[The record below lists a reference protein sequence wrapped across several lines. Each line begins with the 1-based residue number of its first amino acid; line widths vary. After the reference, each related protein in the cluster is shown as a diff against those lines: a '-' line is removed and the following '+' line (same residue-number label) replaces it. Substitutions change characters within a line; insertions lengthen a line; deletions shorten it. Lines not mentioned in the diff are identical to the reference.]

1 MKKIYLSFVLMLCAM
16 CAMATQ
22 YYYLTAVTKVTV
34 EDQSYGTTYKYKLTL
49 EQTCKNTSE
58 YANKPTTTYATTA
71 TLMLAPTEHKL
82 EGTYKVSDGTLKK
95 DFSDITYNGNM
106 RRPNPDKENTFVIT
120 KVDDTH
126 YQIGEGVLNVQNMS
140 GSNQYQYKYCYAA
153 SEIQTQGISVTPF
166 TFEYDPDAKN
176 KETFVDYDM
185 TVTGVQATTGE
196 DGYGNVRYF
205 LNLTCTGKRLDNN
218 VTYDYAVQLC
228 VCPTDGKIANSYATK
243 GSGNLLIST
252 SSYVT
257 WLKSDGSSKQRY
269 LANDSIS
276 TLTIAKDGDKQYHFN
291 AGTLICQ
298 DVSFSVMGEKHV
310 DQTLYY
316 HFKDNIAF
324 GFDPDNKQIVILPN
338 QVDVTEDGTE
348 GINLFVK
355 GNTQE
360 GGIAYTVAISL
371 EEQSTLAGTFTT
383 NLNGHL
389 SIWSKVSVGST
400 DSYIENGSTV
410 MIVQNPDGTYSLSA
424 TLICENG
431 YTYVISNYT
440 FTCDDLNVIT
450 KINQVPAG
458 NGVCNKKIEKGIL
471 YIRGANGWYSA
482 AGK

>member
-1 MKKIYLSFVLMLCAM
+1 MKKIYSLFVLTLCAM
-16 CAMATQ
+16 CATATQ

-34 EDQSYGTTYKYKLTL
+34 DDQSFGTTYKYKLTL
-49 EQTCKNTSE
+49 EQICKNTTE
-58 YANKPTTTYATTA
+58 YSGSKANTTYASTA

-126 YQIGEGVLNVQNMS
+126 YQIGEGVLNVQNMQAT
-140 GSNQYQYKYCYAA
+140 NQYQYKYCYAE
-153 SEIQTQGISVTPF
+153 SEILTQGISVTPF

-176 KETFVDYDM
+176 KQTYANYDM
-185 TVTGVQATTGE
+185 TVKGVQATTEE
-196 DGYGNVRYF
+196 DDYGNTRYY
-205 LNLTCTGKRLDNN
+205 LNLTCTGKRWNTTS
-218 VTYDYAVQLC
+218 TYDYAVQLC
-228 VCPTDGKIANSYATK
+228 VCPSDGKIANSYATQ
-243 GSGNLLIST
+243 GSGNLLIPT

-276 TLTIAKDGDKQYHFN
+276 TLTIAKDGNNLYHFT

-298 DVSFSVMGEKHV
+298 DISFSVMGEKHV

-316 HFKDNIAF
+316 HFQDDIAF
-324 GFDPDNKQIVILPN
+324 GFDPDNKQIVIIPN
-338 QVDVTEDGTE
+338 QVDVTEDGAE
-348 GINLFVK
+348 GINLFIK

-383 NLNGHL
+383 SNHL
-389 SIWSKVSVGST
+389 GLWSKVSVGST
-400 DSYIENGSTV
+400 DNYIKDGSTV
-410 MIVQNPDGTYSLSA
+410 TITKNQDGSYSISA

-431 YTYVISNYT
+431 YTYVICDYK
-440 FTCDDLNVIT
+440 FTCDDLSVIT
-450 KINQVPAG
+450 ALDKIAPKSMI
-458 NGVCNKKIEKGIL
+458 NKTFQNGIL
-471 YIRGANGWYSA
+471 YIREGNRWYSVE
-482 AGK
+482 GK